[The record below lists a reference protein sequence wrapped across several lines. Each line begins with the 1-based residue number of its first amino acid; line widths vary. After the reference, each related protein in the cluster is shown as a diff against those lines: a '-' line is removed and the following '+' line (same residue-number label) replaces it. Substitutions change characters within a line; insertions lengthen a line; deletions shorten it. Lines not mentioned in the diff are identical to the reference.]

1 MSILST
7 EDRERFIVLR
17 DRGLSL
23 DEIADIIE
31 VEEEK
36 LERWD
41 AALIQQPQID
51 IQREL
56 HRERIRSNI

>member
-1 MSILST
+1 VSILST
-7 EDRERFIVLR
+7 ENRERFIVLR

-23 DEIADIIE
+23 DEIADIID
-31 VEEEK
+31 VEKEK

-51 IQREL
+51 IQKEL
-56 HRERIRSNI
+56 KRERIRSNI

>member
-23 DEIADIIE
+23 DEIADIID
-31 VEEEK
+31 VEKEK

-51 IQREL
+51 IQKEL
-56 HRERIRSNI
+56 KRERIRSNI

>member
-7 EDRERFIVLR
+7 ENRERFIVLR

-23 DEIADIIE
+23 DEIADIID
-31 VEEEK
+31 VEKEK

-51 IQREL
+51 IQKEL
-56 HRERIRSNI
+56 KRERIRSNI